1 MESTSE
7 LGEKLDTLIRLQAAA
22 LVRDFGSQKDK
33 IAFLAQAGGLG
44 PKAIAEVLARPDARD
59 SMQKQGID
67 PQASSIQAFT
77 SLVRNEVAK
86 WGKVI
91 RQSEIKAE

>member
-44 PKAIAEVLARPDARD
+44 PKAIAEVL
-59 SMQKQGID
+59 GT
-67 PQASSIQAFT
+67 SSNAV
-77 SLVRNEVAK
+77 SVALYQMK
-86 WGKVI
+86 KGAKESGKP
-91 RQSEIKAE
+91 K